1 MPAGSF
7 VFIPR
12 GCSHG
17 FANPSADPA
26 RILPVATPGA
36 IRLVEELFGLERA
49 GQSGVQAGLDHAAVD
64 PAAAA
69 ALYARYD
76 SELVA
81 G

>member
-1 MPAGSF
+1 MSPEAPAT
-7 VFIPR
+7 
-12 GCSHG
+12 G

-26 RILPVATPGA
+26 RILVVATPDA
-36 IRLVEELFGLERA
+36 IRMVEELFQLEWAGQTGVEAGLE
-49 GQSGVQAGLDHAAVD
+49 HAAVD
-64 PAAAA
+64 PAAVA